1 MEESMEQPHAWE
13 DPSRTGEGRLPARA
27 YFFGYSDANAAI
39 PVDRN
44 RSLGFRSLSGP
55 WQFRLFDGPLRVQ
68 PTLHDQLHT
77 DWDQVDV
84 PHMWQLDGYGA
95 PAYTDEAYPFPVNPP
110 RVPSTTPTAVY
121 QRTIGIDA
129 LAPGRERIIL
139 RLDGVESFAEITVNG
154 QYIGFTKGSRLAAE
168 FDLTDHLHV
177 GENLLSFTVLQF
189 SDGTYLEDQDMWWLS
204 GIFRDLYLQTRPVA
218 GLRDLAI
225 RTPWT
230 EDRAGLDIDLHA
242 GPGCASVDWLLLDG
256 DDVVTDGTTRTA
268 DTAAPAADGTTL
280 TGGTTAQIRAHVEN
294 PIGWTPENP
303 HLYQLLLTL
312 RDANGEV
319 IEVVPHRVGLREITI
334 EDGLLRWNGH
344 YVMMHGVNRHDVDD
358 RRGRAVGMERVRR
371 DLVLMK
377 QHNINAVRTAHYP
390 NDPRFYELC
399 DELGLFVMA
408 ETDLETHGFVA
419 TGNLSQLTDDPA
431 WETAYVDRIERHVL
445 AQRNHASIIMWS
457 LGNESGDGCNIAPM
471 YARAKQLDPTRPVH
485 YEEDRDAEVVDVVST
500 MYSRVAQMNDFGE
513 HPLGKPRINCEY
525 GHAMGNGPGGLAE
538 YQKVFDRWPS
548 LQGHFVWEWSDHGIR
563 VDREDG
569 PTWLY
574 GGDYGELFHNANF
587 CIDGLI
593 FPWQEPSP
601 GLLEYKNVLCPVVVE
616 RGENGLE
623 VRSRL
628 LFEPLRDLDLV
639 LEHRTDG
646 EITSAETIPCP
657 QLAPGSRAPLPA
669 EVPAAQLTGENS
681 LTIRVVRRTATP
693 YSAPGHELGVLE
705 LADFPATHTPAPL
718 PALPGGVRAEEDGQT
733 LRLTAGTS
741 RLTIDTADGS
751 LTSWTSEGR
760 ELLARA
766 PRVQFWKPLID
777 NHEQEN
783 DQLWEPL
790 LMRHLARSVREVTW
804 RAEDTCAEV
813 IVREDI
819 AAPGLAHGMHVTI
832 AWTLRADGAL
842 SVAISGT
849 PLGEYRDI
857 VPKLGMDLGLAPE
870 LRRVSY
876 HGRGPGEN
884 YSDSTAATY
893 VGRFETTVEEMETPY
908 VVPQDYGNRRDVR
921 WAALTDTAGQGLL
934 VEADGPLLNVSA
946 WPYSCAAL
954 DQTTHRADLVPD
966 ADAVTLN
973 IDHRLLGLGS
983 NSWGAEVLDTHRVR
997 WESFEYAFRLRALTG
1012 QER

>member
-27 YFFGYSDANAAI
+27 YFFGYTDANAAA
-39 PVDRN
+39 PMDRD

-55 WQFRLFDGPLRVQ
+55 WRFRLFDGPLRVQ

-77 DWDQVDV
+77 DWDQVEV
-84 PHMWQLDGYGA
+84 PHMWQLDGYEA
-95 PAYTDEAYPFPVNPP
+95 PAYTDEAYPFPVDPP

-121 QRTIGIDA
+121 QRTVEIDT
-129 LAPGRERIIL
+129 LDSERERIIL

-154 QYIGFTKGSRLAAE
+154 RYVGFTKGSRLAAE
-168 FDLTDHLHV
+168 FDLTEHLQV

-225 RTPWT
+225 RTPWH
-230 EDRAGLDIDLHA
+230 EDRAGLDIDLHT

-256 DDVVTDGTTRTA
+256 DDVVADGTTHTT
-268 DTAAPAADGTTL
+268 DTAAPVADGTTPASDAN
-280 TGGTTAQIRAHVEN
+280 AQIRAHVEN
-294 PIGWTPENP
+294 PTGWTPENP

-334 EDGLLRWNGH
+334 EEGLLRWNGH

-390 NDPRFYELC
+390 NDPRFYEMC

-431 WETAYVDRIERHVL
+431 WEAAYVDRIERHVL

-471 YARAKQLDPTRPVH
+471 YARAKELDPTRPVH

-538 YQKVFDRWPS
+538 YQQVFDRWPS

-574 GGDYGELFHNANF
+574 GGDFGEHTHNANF

-601 GLLEYKNVLCPVVVE
+601 GLLEYKNVLCPVVIE
-616 RGENGLE
+616 RGENGFEL
-623 VRSRL
+623 RSRL
-628 LFEPLRDLDLV
+628 LFEPLHDLDLV

-646 EITSAETIPCP
+646 AITHTETIPCP
-657 QLAPGSRAPLPA
+657 EIAPGNRAPLPTDI
-669 EVPAAQLTGENS
+669 PFSQLTGENS
-681 LTIRVVRRTATP
+681 LTVHVVRRTTTP
-693 YSAPGHELGVLE
+693 YSAAGHELGVLE
-705 LADFPATHTPAPL
+705 LANFPTAHVPAVL
-718 PALPGGVRAEEDGQT
+718 PALPGGVRAEEDHQT
-733 LRLTAGTS
+733 LHLTAGTS
-741 RLTIDTADGS
+741 QLTIDTVDGF

-760 ELLARA
+760 ELLART

-804 RAEDTCAEV
+804 HAEDTYVEV
-813 IVREDI
+813 IVREDV
-819 AAPGLAHGMHVTI
+819 AAPGVAHGMHVTI
-832 AWTLRADGAL
+832 VWTFTADGAL
-842 SVAISGT
+842 SAAISGT
-849 PLGEYRDI
+849 PFGEYREI

-870 LRRVSY
+870 LRHVSY

-893 VGRFETTVEEMETPY
+893 VGRFETTVQEMETPY

-921 WAALTDTAGQGLL
+921 WAALTDPAGHGLL

-946 WPYSCAAL
+946 WPYSCAAI

-966 ADAVTLN
+966 PDAVTLN

-997 WESFEYAFRLRALTG
+997 WESFEYGFRLRALTG
-1012 QER
+1012 KEC